1 MTPETAGSYP
11 AKTPSCATCDKHP
24 ATIARPQALLIR
36 SKEIG
41 GGRKGSLL
49 SFIRASQPRPK
60 LLLQPK
66 LHHLTKTDPLFVSI
80 INMSSPSE
88 WSDRRGLFQ
97 KGKEV
102 HEPGRRLSGG
112 AGGVIDAVRRASTSS
127 TSEKGSFV
135 SNPLSNDPASPASP
149 TSQRRRVRNHHLHMS
164 IEGVTCFC

>member
-1 MTPETAGSYP
+1 
-11 AKTPSCATCDKHP
+11 
-24 ATIARPQALLIR
+24 
-36 SKEIG
+36 
-41 GGRKGSLL
+41 
-49 SFIRASQPRPK
+49 
-60 LLLQPK
+60 
-66 LHHLTKTDPLFVSI
+66 
-80 INMSSPSE
+80 MSSPSE

-149 TSQRRRVRNHHLHMS
+149 TSQRRRSSAASGDLFGNLQQHKRGSDGYDERKASHTDQLAAGGAVSGWFNKTFR
-164 IEGVTCFC
+164 GVNPVAEDKSGEKRGVME